1 MPADKSTTESTV
13 PKRRT
18 AEWLAQQLTTS
29 EAAVRALFRAHLFWR
44 PGAWT
49 FSTTDADAEASCALR
64 KGLVKVMC
72 RVAEVAIANGSE
84 DELHAVIV
92 EAQRVRDAKEVVDTR
107 RMTAAWLAE
116 NIERSVDVALALDRH
131 DLIDGKW
138 LPLDDGKWP
147 PLRPEY
153 LTAEQVARVVQLARS
168 RRIIRKLCRIAEKAL
183 ARAAADALEIEAQ
196 EAE

>member
-1 MPADKSTTESTV
+1 MAMP
-13 PKRRT
+13 
-18 AEWLAQQLTTS
+18 
-29 EAAVRALFRAHLFWR
+29 
-44 PGAWT
+44 
-49 FSTTDADAEASCALR
+49 
-64 KGLVKVMC
+64 
-72 RVAEVAIANGSE
+72 
-84 DELHAVIV
+84 
-92 EAQRVRDAKEVVDTR
+92 R
-107 RMTAAWLAE
+107 RMTAAWLTEQIAAS
-116 NIERSVDVALALDRH
+116 IDVALALDHH